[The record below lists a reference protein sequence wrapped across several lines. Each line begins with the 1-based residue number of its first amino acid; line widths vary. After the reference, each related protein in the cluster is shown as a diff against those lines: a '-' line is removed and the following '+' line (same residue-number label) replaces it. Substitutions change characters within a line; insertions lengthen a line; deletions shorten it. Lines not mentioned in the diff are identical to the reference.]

1 MKNYLIIILA
11 LCFSIASCSK
21 EVFLDIP
28 PFQEKIVV
36 DGRVETGLPP
46 IVILTKT
53 QDLYGSTDFGAISGA
68 FVNNAII
75 TVSDGTSSVVLTEIC
90 ANSIDPAFL
99 PVISEIL
106 GIDAQA
112 LGALNFCAYV
122 GLDENQIPV
131 LLGEVGKTYTLNIE
145 LDDQTFT
152 SQTSLNPI
160 PVVDSLYFKIEPSF
174 TEHGYGWCV
183 LNDNPSTYNG
193 YFFQMRR
200 IHQNSQGE
208 PADAFFQTSTSSA
221 FDDTFFNGL
230 TFKFNFSNIGS
241 RRDDETPDE
250 FRGYFRT
257 NDTVVIKF
265 SSLDYN
271 TFKFHELKFIQ
282 MSSGASPFASPTYIP
297 TNIEGGAIG
306 CWAGFSPR
314 YDTLIC
320 VP

>member
-1 MKNYLIIILA
+1 MKNNLIILFA
-11 LCFSIASCSK
+11 LCLSMVSCSK

-28 PFQEKIVV
+28 PFEEKIVV
-36 DGRVETGLPP
+36 DGRVETGMPP
-46 IVILTKT
+46 IVILTRT
-53 QDLYGSTDFGAISGA
+53 QDLYGPSGIDA
-68 FVNNAII
+68 LANTFVNGAII
-75 TVSDGTSSVVLTEIC
+75 TVSDGISSVVLTEIC
-90 ANSIDPAFL
+90 ANSIDPALL
-99 PVISEIL
+99 PVVSEIL
-106 GIDAQA
+106 GVDPEA
-112 LGALNFCAYV
+112 LTALNFCAYV
-122 GLDENQIPV
+122 GLNENLFPV
-131 LLGEVGKTYTLNIE
+131 LLGEVGRTYTLNIE
-145 LDDQTFT
+145 LGNQTFT

-160 PVVDSLYFKIEPSF
+160 PVVDSLYFKIEPNF
-174 TEHGYGWCV
+174 TEHGFGWCV

-193 YFFQMRR
+193 YFFQMKR

-208 PADAFFQTSTSSA
+208 PADAFFQTSSSSA

-230 TFKFNFSNIGS
+230 TFKFGFSNIGS
-241 RRDDETPDE
+241 RRDDETPEE

-282 MSSGASPFASPTYIP
+282 MSSGASPFSSPTYIP

>member
-1 MKNYLIIILA
+1 MNKIIYIPAFIIL
-11 LCFSIASCSK
+11 LFSQSCTK
-21 EVFLDIP
+21 EVILDIP
-28 PFQEKIVV
+28 EFEQKIVV
-36 DGRVETGLPP
+36 DGRIETGMPP
-46 IVILTKT
+46 LVILTKS
-53 QDLYGSTDFGAISGA
+53 QNLYGPTDFGALAGS
-68 FVNNAII
+68 FVNNAVI
-75 TVSDGTSSVVLTEIC
+75 TVSDGTNTVTLTEIC
-90 ANSIDPAFL
+90 ANSIDPELL

-106 GIDAQA
+106 GIEPEVIV
-112 LGALNFCAYV
+112 ALNFCAYV
-122 GLDENQIPV
+122 GLDPEFV
-131 LLGEVGKTYTLNIE
+131 GEVGKTYSLNISV
-145 LDDQTFT
+145 DGQTFT
-152 SQTSLNPI
+152 SQTSLNPV
-160 PVVDSLYFKIEPSF
+160 PVIDSLYFKLEPNF

-200 IHQNSQGE
+200 IHLNADGE
-208 PADAFFQTSTSSA
+208 PADAFFQTSTGSA

-230 TFKFNFSNIGS
+230 TFRFNFGNIGS
-241 RRDDETPDE
+241 RRDDTPDE
-250 FRGYFRT
+250 FRGYFKT

-271 TFKFHELKFIQ
+271 TFKFHELKYVQ